1 MNNLTWGRGRAIPL
15 GSSWTGEGINFAVI
29 SKHATSVNLL
39 LYHLESSGS
48 SAKIEL
54 DPALNRTGDHW
65 HILVKGLPPV
75 FRYAWQVD
83 GPTRLG
89 HSFSPEIPLLDPS
102 ATAITGGE
110 TWGKMDPEGRFS
122 LFQRRNYNWQED
134 RHPAIPP
141 EDTILYELHVRGY
154 TKHSSSEVSYP
165 GTFLGLLEKIP
176 HLKSLGIT
184 ALELLPIHEFDETD
198 CPFINPQTGKK
209 NLNLWGYNT
218 IGFAA
223 VKASLAASGPDH
235 GQMHEFRDLV
245 AGMHREG
252 IEVILDVVFNHTGEG
267 GINGRTLSF
276 RGLDDPLF
284 YMIDSQGRYLNFS
297 GCGNTVNC
305 NQPVVRELIIDCL
318 RFWIL
323 DMHVDGFRFDLAS
336 VLGRDRH
343 GRVMADPP
351 VVEMIAEDGVLAS
364 SKLIAEPW
372 DADGLYQVGNFPF
385 GRRWSEWNGQ
395 YRDTVRRF
403 WLTGGVSVG
412 ELATRICGSADLYEL
427 AGRTPSHSV
436 NFITSH
442 DGFTLW
448 DLVSYSKKHNLAN
461 GEGNR
466 DGTDQNYSN
475 NCGVEGPT
483 QDPEI
488 MRLRL
493 KRARNLMATLLL
505 SQGMPMILGGDE
517 ILRTQKG
524 NNNAWCQDNE
534 ISWVD
539 WRLQPFQSQFLRFT
553 KEMIAFR
560 KRHSALNRREF
571 LNPEDVS
578 WHGQLPLLPDFSQFS
593 GHIALQLFG
602 SHTGREPD
610 QDLYIAFSMEKKE
623 TWWELPHPSK
633 GKSWARFLDTTLEA
647 PNEVEP
653 SESREI
659 WQPGQT
665 YRLGPEGILVMVAKP
680 A

>member
-1 MNNLTWGRGRAIPL
+1 MNNLSWGRGRAIPL

-39 LYHLESSGS
+39 LYHLEGS
-48 SAKIEL
+48 RTSAKIEL
-54 DPALNRTGDHW
+54 DPAINRTGDHW

-122 LFQRRNYNWQED
+122 LFQRRNYHWQDD

-154 TKHSSSEVSYP
+154 TKHSSSEVAYP

-267 GINGRTLSF
+267 GIDGRTWSF

-488 MRLRL
+488 LRLRL
-493 KRARNLMATLLL
+493 KRARNLMATLLI

-517 ILRTQKG
+517 FLRTQKG

-534 ISWVD
+534 ISWMD
-539 WRLQPFQSQFLRFT
+539 WRLQPYQTQFLRFT
-553 KEMIAFR
+553 KELIAFR
-560 KRHSALNRREF
+560 KRHSALRRREF
-571 LNPEDVS
+571 LDPEDVA
-578 WHGQLPLLPDFSQFS
+578 WHGQLPLLPDFSQAS

-610 QDLYIAFSMEKKE
+610 QDLYIAFSVEKME

-633 GKSWARFLDTTLEA
+633 GKSWARFLDTTLES
-647 PNEVEP
+647 PNDVEP

-659 WQPGQT
+659 WLPGQT

>member
-1 MNNLTWGRGRAIPL
+1 MNNLTSARGRAIPL

-29 SKHATSVNLL
+29 SKHASSVNLL
-39 LYHLESSGS
+39 LYHLDGS
-48 SAKIEL
+48 RPSTKMEL
-54 DPALNRTGDHW
+54 DPAINRTGDHW

-83 GPTRLG
+83 GPTRFG
-89 HSFSPEIPLLDPS
+89 HSFSPDIPLLDPS

-122 LFQRRNYNWQED
+122 LFQRRNYHWQDD
-134 RHPAIPP
+134 RLPAIPP
-141 EDTILYELHVRGY
+141 EDTILYELNVRGY
-154 TKHSSSEVSYP
+154 TRHTSSEVSYP

-252 IEVILDVVFNHTGEG
+252 IEIILDVVFNHTGEG
-267 GINGRTLSF
+267 GINGRTWSF

-336 VLGRDRH
+336 VLGRDRQ
-343 GRVMADPP
+343 GRVLADPP

-372 DADGLYQVGNFPF
+372 DADGLYQVGNFPC

-488 MRLRL
+488 MRMRL
-493 KRARNLMATLLL
+493 KRARNLMGTLLL

-517 ILRTQKG
+517 LLRTQRG

-539 WRLQPFQSQFLRFT
+539 WRLKPYQIHFLRFT
-553 KEMIAFR
+553 REMIAFR
-560 KRHSALNRREF
+560 KRHSSLKRREF
-571 LNPEDVS
+571 LNPEDVA
-578 WHGQLPLLPDFSQFS
+578 WHGQLPLLPDFSQNS
-593 GHIALQLFG
+593 GHIALQLLG
-602 SHTGREPD
+602 TQTGREPD
-610 QDLYIAFSMEKKE
+610 QDLYIAFSMEKMD
-623 TWWELPHPSK
+623 TWWELPQPST

-647 PNEVEP
+647 PNEIEP

-659 WQPGQT
+659 WFPGQT
-665 YRLGPEGILVMVAKP
+665 YRLGPEGILVLVAKP
-680 A
+680 G